1 MPDQTITCP
10 FCSEEISLSDTLY
23 KQIKESTRKEF
34 EVEGRKR
41 ESDLKLRESALEETI
56 SKRLAAD
63 RQSLSADA
71 EKKAAER
78 LSVEMKA
85 LKQESTEK
93 DKLLERSRSAELDL
107 LKKTRALEDEKKG
120 MELKAQ
126 RTIDTE
132 REKIKADAFGIFSEE
147 HRLND
152 AQKDTKIND
161 MKRQLDEMQRKLE
174 QGSMQTQGE
183 VLEVE
188 LEEMLKQCFP
198 VDIIKPVP
206 KGIKG
211 ADVLHEVNSSLG
223 QHCGTIAWESKR
235 TKAWKEEWLVKLKDD
250 AREVKAEVAVLV
262 TETLPK
268 EITTFA
274 LRDGVWVTSP
284 ILAPALAEALRS
296 SLVQLSHAR
305 NSAVGKG
312 EKMEMVYNYLSGPE
326 FKHRVEALVEAFRT
340 MKNDLDKE
348 KSATIKMWSKREKQ
362 IERFRMNTAGLYGDM
377 HGLIGATLPEIKALE
392 LESGEGSAEEVI
404 EEESAAEETLEGR

>member
-10 FCSEEISLSDTLY
+10 FCAEDISLSDTLY
-23 KQIKESTRKEF
+23 KQIKESVSKEL
-34 EVEGRKR
+34 EVETRKR
-41 ESDLKLRESALEETI
+41 ESDLKAREGALEETL
-56 SKRLAAD
+56 SKRLAIEK
-63 RQSLSADA
+63 RRLSEAA
-71 EKKAAER
+71 ELKVAER

-85 LKQESTEK
+85 LKQENAEK
-93 DKLLERSRSAELDL
+93 AKRLEEAEKAELDL
-107 LKKTRALEDEKKG
+107 RKRGRELEDEKKG

-126 RTIDTE
+126 RVIDAE
-132 REKIKADAFGIFSEE
+132 REKIKADAVNLFSEE
-147 HRLND
+147 HRLKD
-152 AQKDTKIND
+152 AEKDTKISD
-161 MKRQLDEMQRKLE
+161 MNRQLDEMQRRLQ

-188 LEEMLKQCFP
+188 LEEMLKQSFP
-198 VDIIKPVP
+198 VDIIEPVP

-211 ADVLHEVNSSLG
+211 ADVLQRVNSSLG

-268 EITTFA
+268 EITSFA

-284 ILAPALAEALRS
+284 LLALPLAEALRS

-305 NSAVGKG
+305 NSAEGKG

-348 KSATIKMWSKREKQ
+348 KSATMKMWSKREKQ

-377 HGLIGATLPEIKALE
+377 HGLIGATFPEIKALE
-392 LESGEGSAEEVI
+392 LDSGEDSAEE
-404 EEESAAEETLEGR
+404 AAEPASEDIFGG